1 MDVACIRVFLWEREV
16 LKMSAG
22 RQFLRCL
29 LHFLSLTDL
38 FIMLAYLLVVLF
50 YVLGVYAR
58 SKEFSS
64 IDKRTLYG
72 DPRRNITCLGS
83 SYDLQLPIRSDGT
96 NPNEYTMQQLCAK
109 TIYGGAPPG
118 QHLGGWCSKGLPYVE
133 KDFDSIIPVSPT
145 EDFDDNDH
153 LTSTIPQGISFD
165 DSAAAQAASDGWDLR
180 FLLGCFNR
188 CFCNYGVEDLTIQ
201 PKRDT
206 PSNADTYLHKSAAS
220 GKYP

>member
-1 MDVACIRVFLWEREV
+1 MFYNCLPSLTGIRIVDLRALCPHVKLSALACTLHVSHMDVACIRVFLWEREV

-83 SYDLQLPIRSDGT
+83 SYDLQLPIRSDST

-109 TIYGGAPPG
+109 TIYGGAH
-118 QHLGGWCSKGLPYVE
+118 QA
-133 KDFDSIIPVSPT
+133 
-145 EDFDDNDH
+145 
-153 LTSTIPQGISFD
+153 ST
-165 DSAAAQAASDGWDLR
+165 
-180 FLLGCFNR
+180 
-188 CFCNYGVEDLTIQ
+188 
-201 PKRDT
+201 
-206 PSNADTYLHKSAAS
+206 
-220 GKYP
+220 